1 MEDVVIS
8 KRDLLR
14 ARLLD
19 VAEAQIAEGGIV
31 ALKARELASGA
42 GCALGAIYHAYGDL
56 GELAVEVNRRTLDQ
70 MTAHME
76 AAASALRKSTPLD
89 VLITL
94 ALAYL
99 DYAEQQAPRWNTL
112 LAVGVPETDEA
123 PGFLDASA
131 PLITLFAIP
140 LAELHPDRSGK
151 KNATAARTLFSALH
165 GLVVLGLEPRLSVL
179 PRDKLET
186 RITRLVTT
194 LAAQSDSF

>member
-8 KRDLLR
+8 KRDMLR

-31 ALKARELASGA
+31 ALKARDLAAGA
-42 GCALGAIYHAYGDL
+42 GCALGGIYHAYGDL

-70 MTAHME
+70 MTAQMA
-76 AAASALRKSTPLD
+76 AAASSLRGSTPVD
-89 VLITL
+89 ALITL

-112 LAVGVPETDEA
+112 LAVGLPETDEA

-151 KNATAARTLFSALH
+151 KNATAARTLFAALH
-165 GLVVLGLEPRLSVL
+165 GLVILGLEPRLSVL

-186 RITRLVTT
+186 RITRLVKT
-194 LAAQSDSF
+194 LAAQDDSF